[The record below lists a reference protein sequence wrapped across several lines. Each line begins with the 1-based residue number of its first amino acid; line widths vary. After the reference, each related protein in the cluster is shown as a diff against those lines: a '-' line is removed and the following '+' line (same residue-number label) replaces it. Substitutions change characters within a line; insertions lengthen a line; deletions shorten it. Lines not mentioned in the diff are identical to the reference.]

1 MDKRVSARGIIIE
14 DKEVYLMFRRRILDD
29 GSIKEYYVIPGGGIN
44 DNESLED
51 CLKRELKEELSI
63 DIKINSYLGYDESKD
78 TIAHFYSCSIINGIP
93 SLGGEELERCSK
105 SNYYEVRKVKIED
118 LDNIDIM
125 AKDMIIKAASN

>member
-1 MDKRVSARGIIIE
+1 MNKRVSARGIIIE
-14 DKEVYLMFRRRILDD
+14 DNEVYLMFRKKILDD

-44 DNESLED
+44 INESLED

-105 SNYYEVRKVKIED
+105 SNYYEIRKVKIED
-118 LDNIDIM
+118 LDNIDVI
-125 AKDMIIKAASN
+125 AKDIIIKAVNN

>member
-44 DNESLED
+44 DNENLED

-105 SNYYEVRKVKIED
+105 SNYYEIKKVKIKD

>member
-44 DNESLED
+44 ENESLED

-105 SNYYEVRKVKIED
+105 SNYYEIKKVKIKD

>member
-14 DKEVYLMFRRRILDD
+14 DNEVYLMFRRRILDD

-63 DIKINSYLGYDESKD
+63 DIKINRYLGYDESKD
-78 TIAHFYSCSIINGIP
+78 TIAHFYSCSIVNGIP
-93 SLGGEELERCSK
+93 SLGGEELERCSDN
-105 SNYYEVRKVKIED
+105 NYYEIRKVKIED
-118 LDNIDIM
+118 LDNIDVI
-125 AKDMIIKAASN
+125 AKDMIIKAVNN

>member
-105 SNYYEVRKVKIED
+105 SNYYEIKKVKIKD